1 MDQDENFEY
10 KVTMNM
16 SFTRE
21 EMVKLAT
28 LGMQA
33 AVGVAILDK
42 EAIVDLVEEEEDD
55 VELEESKVRPVYIH
69 MSFSEI
75 EALYNYAKTVYNPN
89 KTFNRFVLSEISG
102 QDGIADLIVKYNQ
115 GASTCNIT
123 DKKAWK

>member
-42 EAIVDLVEEEEDD
+42 EAIVDLVEEEEEDD
-55 VELEESKVRPVYIH
+55 VEKVDDQEPVHINI
-69 MSFSEI
+69 SFTEI
-75 EALYNYAKTVYNPN
+75 EALYHYAKTVYNPN
-89 KTFNRFVLSEISG
+89 LTNNSFVLSEIPNG
-102 QDGIADLIVKYNQ
+102 PDVADLMVNYNQ
-115 GASTCNIT
+115 GTSTMKIT